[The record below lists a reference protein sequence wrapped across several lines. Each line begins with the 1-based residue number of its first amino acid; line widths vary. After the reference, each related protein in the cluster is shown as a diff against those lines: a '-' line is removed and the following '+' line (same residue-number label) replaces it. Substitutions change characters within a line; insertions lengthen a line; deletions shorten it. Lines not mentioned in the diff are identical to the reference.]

1 MVKKAIIF
9 SKNEKLSKFISNELR
24 LLDYSVEI
32 TERTNEFFGN
42 DLEII
47 IFDLTSL
54 DPSSFY
60 KSFFS
65 PRASSLKIAI
75 FNKETDEKISSE
87 FDAVLS
93 FPFKL
98 EKLRALIL
106 SGDVKKDLEETTKN
120 TKHEKCFYASA
131 DKSGVTF
138 NNLYIPLSEHEFSL
152 LELLCKNINTT
163 VSRDEILNLFKTSDG
178 NISDVYICHLR
189 NKLESPF
196 GIKVI
201 YTVRGKGY
209 MTDYFM
215 K

>member
-65 PRASSLKIAI
+65 SRASSLKIAI
-75 FNKETDEKISSE
+75 FNKEPDEKISGE

-106 SGDVKKDLEETTKN
+106 SGDVKKDLEETTKSA
-120 TKHEKCFYASA
+120 KHEKCFYTSA

-189 NKLESPF
+189 NKLEIPF